1 MKNDN
6 LKFKIFYFL
15 FLFFTFSFLFF
26 NLSGAN
32 AAGLVPCGG
41 EGEADC
47 TTCDFFVM
55 AKNVIDFIVIDLVTP
70 VAALFMIIGGFL
82 FYTSGGSEK
91 QVSLAKNILYGVI
104 IGALI
109 IYGAWLL
116 VDSVLLMLTG
126 SGADQPAGF
135 PWPWYKI
142 KC

>member
-1 MKNDN
+1 MASIYKPT
-6 LKFKIFYFL
+6 LLFITVLSIFL
-15 FLFFTFSFLFF
+15 PLMS
-26 NLSGAN
+26 N

-55 AKNVIDFIVIDLVTP
+55 TKGAIDFIIIDLVTP
-70 VAALFMIIGGFL
+70 LAALFVVTAGIIL
-82 FYTSGGSEK
+82 FTSGGSDN
-91 QVSLAKNILYGVI
+91 QISLAKRMLYGVI

-109 IYGAWLL
+109 IYGAWLI
-116 VDSVLLMLTG
+116 VDSILLMLTG

-135 PWPWYKI
+135 PWPWHTI

>member
-1 MKNDN
+1 MAV
-6 LKFKIFYFL
+6 LFVFL
-15 FLFFTFSFLFF
+15 PLAS
-26 NLSGAN
+26 N

-55 AKNVIDFIVIDLVTP
+55 SKGVIDFIIIDLVTP
-70 VAALFMIIGGFL
+70 LAALLIVTSGIL
-82 FYTSGGSEK
+82 FFTSGGSEK
-91 QVSLAKNILYGVI
+91 QLAWAKSILYGVI
-104 IGALI
+104 MGALI

-116 VDSVLLMLTG
+116 VDSILLMMTG

-135 PWPWYKI
+135 PWPWYKV

>member
-1 MKNDN
+1 MKI
-6 LKFKIFYFL
+6 KIPQFIL
-15 FLFFTFSFLFF
+15 FILLATLILMPLFI
-26 NLSGAN
+26 N

-55 AKNVIDFIVIDLVTP
+55 TKNVIDFIVIDLVTP
-70 VAALFMIIGGFL
+70 LAALFMVIGGFL

-91 QVSLAKNILYGVI
+91 QVSLAKSILYGVI

-109 IYGAWLL
+109 VYGAWLL

-135 PWPWYKI
+135 PWPWHTI